1 MTFRYNSIK
10 WELANTFS
18 LGVILLSML
27 ANVGVDGL
35 MIMQRNN
42 TIKVNNRIEKIN
54 NTKLRMLVSLLLN
67 E

>member
-1 MTFRYNSIK
+1 MIFRYNSIN
-10 WELANTFS
+10 WELANTFA

-27 ANVGVDGL
+27 ANVGFDGL
-35 MIMQRNN
+35 MIMQKNN
-42 TIKVNNRIEKIN
+42 TMKVNNRIEKIN

>member
-1 MTFRYNSIK
+1 MIFRYNSIN
-10 WELANTFS
+10 WELANTFA

-27 ANVGVDGL
+27 ANVGFDGL
-35 MIMQRNN
+35 MIMQENN
-42 TIKVNNRIEKIN
+42 TMKVNNRIEKIN